1 MMLNNYNHYYNNT
14 IHKCSA
20 EFCCIYYSKFIWNG
34 KKKYMRVRILGFYE
48 SLYIESLILMVSK
61 LDSIL
66 FIKMKYLYDVSYDFL
81 VWTASGRY

>member
-1 MMLNNYNHYYNNT
+1 
-14 IHKCSA
+14 
-20 EFCCIYYSKFIWNG
+20 
-34 KKKYMRVRILGFYE
+34 MRVRILGFYE